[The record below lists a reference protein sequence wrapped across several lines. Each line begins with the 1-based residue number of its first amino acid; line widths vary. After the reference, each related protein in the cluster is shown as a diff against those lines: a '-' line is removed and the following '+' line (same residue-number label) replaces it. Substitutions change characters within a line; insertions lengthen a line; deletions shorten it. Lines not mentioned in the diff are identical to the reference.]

1 MKKRQLAIL
10 GSTGS
15 IGTQALEVVSEH
27 SDLFEVYALTA
38 NNQVDLLINQARKYM
53 PEVVVI
59 ANERKYPE
67 LKEALED
74 LPIKVWAGADAIAQM
89 VQSEPIDMVLTAM
102 VGYSGLRPTISAIK
116 AGKAI
121 ALANKETLVVAGE
134 LIMKLAAEH
143 KVPIL
148 PVDSEHSAIFQ
159 CLTGAY
165 DNPIEKILLTASGG
179 PFRRKTLEE
188 LATVTKAQ
196 ALRHP
201 NWTMGAKITI
211 DSASM
216 MNKGF
221 EMIEAKWLF
230 DVTPDQ
236 VQVVVHPQSVIHSM
250 VQFEDGAVIAQLG
263 IPDMKLPI
271 AYAFSFPTRMRS
283 MAPRLDFNQYS
294 TLTFEE
300 PDMERFRNLAFAF
313 EAARQGGNMPCI
325 LNGANEVGV
334 AAFLQ
339 DRIGFLQMS
348 DVIEQTMRK
357 ASFIVNPSYE
367 DYVATDTE
375 ARRLAAELF

>member
-179 PFRRKTLEE
+179 PFRQKTLEE

-313 EAARQGGNMPCI
+313 EAARQGGNISCI
-325 LNGANEVGV
+325 LNAANEVVV

>member
-325 LNGANEVGV
+325 LNAANEVMV

-348 DVIEQTMRK
+348 DVIERTMRK